1 MSNPQYQHQ
10 HRIINSLKNALSQHR
25 PNQKQPP
32 PLSTTPKSTSN
43 PKQKPFKS
51 HTSLQT
57 TRIIFININKH
68 NSTPKQQII
77 NNINT
82 LIESKPSHLVA
93 IFKDFMIADF
103 IDEFLRREYHIKECF
118 ERLPKF
124 ANYYKNYLTFFCKPT
139 FSNFYCNH
147 IVQSFGEAKAEI
159 YYNNNYGKN
168 SKPKKKVT
176 MIGDG
181 LKPLFSSTVKEEIEN
196 NNSFVTANNDVCE
209 DTEVNNTNNNIHSN
223 NNNNKCN
230 DNTISLTMDNS
241 NSRMFIKATNSKNN
255 KKHKLNINTNT
266 NIHFC
271 YPECLTFNSNII
283 GKRAST
289 ESSLASILDMF
300 TQFPTSH
307 NNNINNNIN
316 ANNAINN
323 KNQQQQNQ
331 TSLKPKSKPKPTID
345 MSNIGGNHKHRSRN
359 PPITDRLQISKTQT
373 IPSNTNTDL
382 NNPSNTNTKQQIT
395 NPSTNNT
402 RFTSDK
408 QHHTVYSN
416 NSSKRTKYSHKISTL
431 KQTNQLTIQTS
442 TNANINSLCKKNI
455 PYTTRNKSNEYNTNT
470 HNHNNNINNNN
481 NNNKTSNKKTQNT
494 NMNLKNKFKLST
506 NPPLH
511 LKTMSSNFQSSINT
525 YNKIIKQTT
534 TSNNN
539 NNNNNNNTLSS
550 PKMKKSL
557 NKVSFNSNK
566 HIPTSPGSNTR
577 SNTHNNNNNKE
588 LFSPS
593 NMNLDSIMKLTLKLY
608 HSKDNNAPVSK
619 IHHAR
624 CNSSTNNRD
633 TISTPTINNFNI
645 NINNHICFNNNHSNN
660 SNNDTTGMK
669 PTKANNG
676 KVNIQNLLDI
686 NKNNNILS
694 RNNVESVKKDTVLAR
709 TNTENN
715 GNKKGYVITMN
726 SPTNGQGVIIRSHNR
741 RLSNGLVYEK
751 KKTSR
756 FLTQRGGSNGG
767 SSSSNNN
774 NHGNKLV
781 FGYGKSDFGFLKK

>member
-1 MSNPQYQHQ
+1 MSNNQYQHQ

-32 PLSTTPKSTSN
+32 PLSTTPKSASN
-43 PKQKPFKS
+43 PKQKFYKS
-51 HTSLQT
+51 HPSFQT
-57 TRIIFININKH
+57 TRIIFLNIHKH
-68 NSTPKQQII
+68 NSTPKQQSI

-93 IFKDFMIADF
+93 IFKDYMIADF

-209 DTEVNNTNNNIHSN
+209 DVEVNNVNNIHNTIHN

-241 NSRMFIKATNSKNN
+241 NSRMFIKGTNSKNN

-307 NNNINNNIN
+307 HNNNTNINN
-316 ANNAINN
+316 
-323 KNQQQQNQ
+323 NQQQQNQ
-331 TSLKPKSKPKPTID
+331 TSLKQKSKPKPTID

-431 KQTNQLTIQTS
+431 KQPNQLTIQTS
-442 TNANINSLCKKNI
+442 TNANINSLCNKKSV
-455 PYTTRNKSNEYNTNT
+455 PYTTRNKSNEYNANTN
-470 HNHNNNINNNN
+470 NHNNNINK
-481 NNNKTSNKKTQNT
+481 NNKKASNKKTQNT

-539 NNNNNNNTLSS
+539 NNNNNNTLSS

-566 HIPTSPGSNTR
+566 HIPTSPGSNART
-577 SNTHNNNNNKE
+577 NTHNNNRE

-608 HSKDNNAPVSK
+608 HSKDNAPVSK

-660 SNNDTTGMK
+660 SNNDTTGIK
-669 PTKANNG
+669 PAKANNG

-686 NKNNNILS
+686 NKNSNILS
-694 RNNVESVKKDTVLAR
+694 RNNGEGVKKDTVLAR

-715 GNKKGYVITMN
+715 GNKKGYIITMN

-756 FLTQRGGSNGG
+756 FLTQRGGSNG
-767 SSSSNNN
+767 
-774 NHGNKLV
+774 NKLV
-781 FGYGKSDFGFLKK
+781 FGYGKSEFGFLKK